1 VACANDVVTNGV
13 FVPTVDLVVPFRV
26 AHDVQ
31 HGTHTYVLV
40 LLSAFAFEFLI
51 KFFVSG
57 VEGETVG
64 YCEQGETGE
73 LPAIFREERKHS
85 VQLHSHTRS
94 CLSFLKVKVFARV
107 RHHY

>member
-57 VEGETVG
+57 VEGETLDIVNK
-64 YCEQGETGE
+64 
-73 LPAIFREERKHS
+73 ERRVNS
-85 VQLHSHTRS
+85 RRS
-94 CLSFLKVKVFARV
+94 FEKKESIQFSYTHIHDPVFLF
-107 RHHY
+107 